1 MARLTL
7 PVGQTDFR
15 DIRTGGCYYVDKTE
29 FIGQIAREGASS
41 ILFTRP
47 RRFGKTTFQ
56 SMLKAFF
63 DIREDNRDIFTGLA
77 IMDDEEAVEGT
88 STGLTSM
95 RHIISCPLLYPIF
108 TNPTSFLQM
117 SVLVSTS
124 SSSPRF

>member
-1 MARLTL
+1 MAKLRL

-63 DIREDNRDIFTGLA
+63 DIREDNRDLFTGLA
-77 IMDDEEAVEGT
+77 IMGDKEAVDKWMNKWPVIH
-88 STGLTSM
+88 LTFKP
-95 RHIISCPLLYPIF
+95 HI
-108 TNPTSFLQM
+108 QGH
-117 SVLVSTS
+117 
-124 SSSPRF
+124 RRA

>member
-56 SMLKAFF
+56 SSSQGWPSWTMRRLW
-63 DIREDNRDIFTGLA
+63 RDG
-77 IMDDEEAVEGT
+77 
-88 STGLTSM
+88 
-95 RHIISCPLLYPIF
+95 
-108 TNPTSFLQM
+108 
-117 SVLVSTS
+117 
-124 SSSPRF
+124 